1 MTKIYVKVNGMTCNG
16 CKTTISEALLNIK
29 NVKDVIFDK
38 EIAEVTYSNK
48 LSKDEIVKRIVD
60 LDYYTDLTMISENKK
75 KLKRNISLFQF
86 GLILVSIVAISLLL
100 NVIFGFNIFNM
111 IPTINSNTSLIMLF
125 VIGLLTSIHCISMCG
140 AINLLASNSI
150 KKDIKKPIL
159 YNLGRL
165 TSYTLIGGIVGQ
177 LGSVISINGNV
188 QGIIILFASIVML
201 LMALNMMGLIN
212 FSFNFKLFDKLKV
225 SNSYLIGILNGFVP
239 CGPLQA
245 MQIYALSTGSFIYG
259 ALSMFLFCLG
269 TIPLMLGVGL
279 LSNVIT
285 KKGRNIM
292 NKISMV
298 LILVL
303 SIAMINR
310 GLLSFG
316 IDVTDVFKPNYDN
329 YLKAEI
335 KDGYQVVEFDLPYSG
350 YVDFIVQEDIP
361 LKIIINVKGGY
372 LTGCNNSLLF
382 KDFNVKKDLKFGENI
397 IEFIPTESG
406 TFTYTCWM
414 NMIKNKMVVV
424 KDLNN

>member
-1 MTKIYVKVNGMTCNG
+1 MTKIYVKVKGMTCNG

-177 LGSVISINGNV
+177 LGSVISINENV

-212 FSFNFKLFDKLKV
+212 FSFNFKVFDKLKV

-361 LKIIINVKGGY
+361 LKIIIHAKGGY
-372 LTGCNNSLLF
+372 LTGCNNSILF
-382 KDFNVKKDLKFGENI
+382 KDFNIKKDLKFGENI
-397 IEFIPTESG
+397 IEFTPTESG